1 MSVDPFI
8 QAPSSTQSINPYSY
22 IMNNPLAGTDPT
34 SYVSKCN
41 QNPTCQIQSFFSS
54 TGSGGSSL
62 IGNLMGRLK
71 TTLSNGH
78 DTKQA
83 KKTQDPKAAEVN
95 SPAAVSFVLP
105 SKDSVDRTHL
115 ANCGRIQQC
124 SGLGNLI
131 RNKLIPPVIGPG
143 NSQNNS
149 GDLSDNGN
157 PPGVNE
163 AYGSELSGVSTP
175 SPGGLPPDDNDK
187 ENIRNSDGGDHTKVG
202 RWMSA
207 DEFKLMEKTG
217 KVQEGAGGQT
227 FVANSGWRSF
237 FKEAKPGSVY
247 AEFEVPTSSLIRGGK
262 PDWFKMIGP
271 KASRSQQ
278 MLLRKQGGEM
288 LPKVRNLII
297 KTFK

>member
-34 SYVSKCN
+34 GYVSKCN
-41 QNPTCQIQSFFSS
+41 QNPTCQMQSFFSS
-54 TGSGGSSL
+54 VGSGGSSL

-71 TTLSNGH
+71 TTLANGH

-83 KKTQDPKAAEVN
+83 KKAQEPKAAAEIQ

-163 AYGSELSGVSTP
+163 AYGSGSNTAEIVTSSSVDDKETIRESSGPETKSKSTP
-175 SPGGLPPDDNDK
+175 RGIVIGETQARVETMAAAMRASGFHIETIVSAWPAGNLSPAVGKAFNQMWINQKMDEGFTIYDIGLDDQ
-187 ENIRNSDGGDHTKVG
+187 RPS
-202 RWMSA
+202 R
-207 DEFKLMEKTG
+207 
-217 KVQEGAGGQT
+217 
-227 FVANSGWRSF
+227 
-237 FKEAKPGSVY
+237 SVY
-247 AEFEVPTSSLIRGGK
+247 YYIEKREIMRRSYLNVVPVKLK
-262 PDWFKMIGP
+262 
-271 KASRSQQ
+271 
-278 MLLRKQGGEM
+278 
-288 LPKVRNLII
+288 
-297 KTFK
+297 